1 MKKILSI
8 MAIVLLTVSLFTSC
22 KKDDDPADNDLFVG
36 TYRGSVSYNTD
47 GETISKDNGS
57 VTVVKIGDKYNFAF
71 SDAIPD
77 ITGVEFAKENDNT
90 YINIGG
96 DATSYIR
103 INASTL
109 KILYVKD
116 GKRWGADC
124 TR

>member
-1 MKKILSI
+1 MKKILSVL
-8 MAIVLLTVSLFTSC
+8 AIALLTVSLFTSC

-57 VTVVKIGDKYNFAF
+57 VTVVKIGSKYNFAF
-71 SDAIPD
+71 SDGIPD